1 VGRRPSWLTLCA
13 LGVRQRTY
21 LLHPGGLAEA
31 RTGPENGGPS
41 EALALEKPM
50 RYHTRSLS
58 WRGETFR
65 FERMPAKTATGN
77 EPQWAVS
84 RRGEFIGTMPCG
96 PEVTTKEFDL
106 RCLGWLRDLLGPVRR

>member
-1 VGRRPSWLTLCA
+1 MGVPLKAVA
-13 LGVRQRTY
+13 LG
-21 LLHPGGLAEA
+21 
-31 RTGPENGGPS
+31 
-41 EALALEKPM
+41 KPM

-65 FERMPAKTATGN
+65 FERMPAKAATGN

-106 RCLGWLRDLLGPVRR
+106 RCLGWLRDLLGPV